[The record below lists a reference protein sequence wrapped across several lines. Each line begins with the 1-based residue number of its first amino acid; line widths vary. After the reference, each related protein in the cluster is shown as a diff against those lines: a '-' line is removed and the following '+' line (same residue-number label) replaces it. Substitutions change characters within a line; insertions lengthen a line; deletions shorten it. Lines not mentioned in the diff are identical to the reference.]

1 MDDKIAQLGKADA
14 AIEKEVAAFMNRIE
28 ALFGK
33 WEKVEPKYIVESTLL
48 TLCAEMT
55 KLLDRPTLAEY
66 MGPATLKLSNAMADY
81 RDSRI
86 VDRG

>member
-33 WEKVEPKYIVESTLL
+33 WEKVEPKY
-48 TLCAEMT
+48 M
-55 KLLDRPTLAEY
+55 R
-66 MGPATLKLSNAMADY
+66 
-81 RDSRI
+81 
-86 VDRG
+86 